1 MTFKVSDM
9 SCEHCVKRITTALE
23 AVPGVGRITI
33 TLNDKLVETGGTAGR
48 DAVIKAIGSAGYTA
62 TPLD

>member
-1 MTFKVSDM
+1 MTFKVPDM